1 LKKANMS
8 HLVLTDC
15 SLSIGSFRN
24 YLKQYTRPTTTH
36 QEPSLPR
43 VFFFCT
49 LDLKIDMKSCKHHST
64 NKKSEMTTI
73 STNTHTIKYGNLRSR
88 SPDHG
93 FWFKV
98 VMHPANLSKPL

>member
-1 LKKANMS
+1 S

-24 YLKQYTRPTTTH
+24 YLKQYTIPTTTH

-49 LDLKIDMKSCKHHST
+49 LDLKIDTESRKHHST

-73 STNTHTIKYGNLRSR
+73 STNTQLNTGTSAVARQTMGFGLRLLCIRQTSLNL
-88 SPDHG
+88 
-93 FWFKV
+93 
-98 VMHPANLSKPL
+98 